1 MRENNSCVVFGAS
14 GRTGKEVVNEA
25 VSKGISVRAVVRK
38 TPATLFQEPI
48 QTVCFDYRNTEALTT
63 IIGGVSCVVIA
74 FGPRSPYKDLF
85 CAEATKNIVMAM
97 EKLGVKRIICQ
108 TGAMI
113 GDYPNNR
120 GFFFG
125 LMSTLFRI
133 NDPRAYNDRV
143 EQEDV
148 IKESSLEWTI
158 VKPPRLTDMP
168 VRNVIAGPEVRV
180 GLLSTISRGSLARFM
195 VSEIEDS
202 RYIGRVVFV
211 RN

>member
-1 MRENNSCVVFGAS
+1 MSKNNSCVVFGAS

-38 TPATLFQEPI
+38 TSAIFFQEPI
-48 QTVCFDYRNTEALTT
+48 QTVFFDYTNIEVLTK
-63 IIGGVSCVVIA
+63 IISGVSCVVIA

-108 TGAMI
+108 TGAMT
-113 GDYPNNR
+113 GDYQNNR
-120 GFFFG
+120 SFFFG

-148 IKESSLEWTI
+148 IKQSSLEWTI
-158 VKPPRLTDMP
+158 VKPPRLTDIMTH
-168 VRNVIAGPEVRV
+168 NVVAGPDVRV
-180 GLLSTISRGSLARFM
+180 GLLSSISRKSLAGFI
-195 VSEIEDS
+195 VNEIES
-202 RYIGRVVFV
+202 PQYIDKVVFV